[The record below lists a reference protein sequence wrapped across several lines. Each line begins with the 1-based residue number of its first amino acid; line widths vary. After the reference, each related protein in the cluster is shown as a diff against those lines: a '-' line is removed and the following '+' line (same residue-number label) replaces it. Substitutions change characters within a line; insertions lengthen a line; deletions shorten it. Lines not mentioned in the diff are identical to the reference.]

1 MIYTEDFFAP
11 GNTYPNDNVVEL
23 VDSYTGEHVI
33 YKKTT
38 VGVPTTGDGDGAIYR
53 KKGTDFYKREWT
65 GYVNILWWGI
75 GNTLSDYTETTTRI
89 QKAVALGYDTF
100 FDEISIVINDSLP
113 IQSNQK
119 LFSKG
124 CSIKQSGFVKE
135 IFNCENKS
143 NISIIG
149 FSLEGLGT
157 DYQPS
162 SSSKA
167 VGILCYGAQNL
178 IIENNIFKDFT
189 YSGVS
194 GLRDVNHLSFNFNR
208 VENSFDVVWA
218 EVSPEYPFGKK
229 DNTGITVGGKNISI
243 LKNSFKNTSQG
254 IIIAENSEFISI
266 SDNDIENTILEH
278 GMYLD
283 AGLSN
288 LTVLGNR
295 IKNTKKI
302 GIKLQNNDA
311 NLNYICN
318 NVVISNNVISDT
330 DEGGD
335 GILVNNTSLQVDP
348 ITLEII
354 YMPTIFAKNVVI
366 SGNIVKNAGQHGIN
380 VRFIDGGVVANN
392 MVNDSMYSGIYIAFN
407 KGVDICHNNIHTTQE
422 SGIMIESNNDFLN
435 VNSNTIDNPGVKNAG
450 GEDFLTGIT
459 IRQTEN
465 YEIAVK
471 HNKIRGN
478 TIEVMRWGI
487 FIEGNSVPNPNHPE
501 NDANQETFE
510 IENNII
516 LKAKYTDLRFLN
528 GFTKLRRLR
537 DNYKTIQNSP
547 GEQP

>member
-11 GNTYPNDNVVEL
+11 GSTYPNDDVVEL

-53 KKGTDFYKREWT
+53 KKGTDFYRREWT

-113 IQSNQK
+113 VQSNQK

-318 NVVISNNVISDT
+318 NVVISNNIISDT

-354 YMPTIFAKNVVI
+354 YIPTIFAKNVVI
-366 SGNIVKNAGQHGIN
+366 SGNIIKNAGQHGIN

>member
-11 GNTYPNDNVVEL
+11 GSTYPNDNVVEL
-23 VDSYTGEHVI
+23 IDSYTSEHVV

-38 VGVPTTGDGDGAIYR
+38 VGVPPTGDGDGAIYR

-75 GNTLSDYTETTTRI
+75 GNTLSNYTETTARI
-89 QKAVALGYDTF
+89 QKALALGYDTF

-113 IQSNQK
+113 VQSNQK
-119 LFSKG
+119 LLSKG
-124 CSIKQSGFVKE
+124 CYIKQSAAVKE

-143 NISIIG
+143 NISITG

-167 VGILCYGAQNL
+167 VGILCYGAQYL
-178 IIENNIFKDFT
+178 TIENNIFKDFT

-194 GLRDVNHLSFNFNR
+194 GLRNVNHLTFKFNR

-229 DNTGITVGGKNISI
+229 DNTGITVGGKNISVF
-243 LKNSFKNTSQG
+243 KNSFKNSSQG
-254 IIIAENSEFISI
+254 ITIAENSEFISI

-283 AGLSN
+283 AGISN
-288 LTVLGNR
+288 MTVLGNR
-295 IKNTKKI
+295 IRNTKKV
-302 GIKLQNNDA
+302 GIKLQNNDDHT
-311 NLNYICN
+311 NYVCN
-318 NVVISNNVISDT
+318 NVLISNNVISDT
-330 DEGGD
+330 GVGGD
-335 GILVNNTSLQVDP
+335 GILVNNTSLEVDP
-348 ITLEII
+348 DNASIII
-354 YMPTIFAKNVVI
+354 YMPTFFAKNVVI
-366 SGNIVKNAGQHGIN
+366 SGNVVRNAGQHGIN
-380 VRFIDGGVVANN
+380 VRFVDGGVVADN
-392 MVNDSMYSGIYIAFN
+392 MINDIMYAGIYAAFN
-407 KGVDICHNNIHTTQE
+407 KGVDICHNNVRTIQE
-422 SGIMIESNNDFLN
+422 SGIMIESHNDLLN
-435 VNSNTIDNPGVKNAG
+435 VNSNNIDNPGARNTG
-450 GEDFLTGIT
+450 GEDLLTGIT
-459 IRQTEN
+459 VRYNNN
-465 YEIAVK
+465 YEIAIK

-478 TIEVMRWGI
+478 DNEAMRWGI
-487 FIEGNSVPNPNHPE
+487 FVEGIVDPAPNPE
-501 NDANQETFE
+501 QSTFE

>member
-11 GNTYPNDNVVEL
+11 GSTYPNDNVVEL

-283 AGLSN
+283 TGLSN

-311 NLNYICN
+311 DLNYICN
-318 NVVISNNVISDT
+318 NVVISNNIISDT